1 MKLIAALLLL
11 AISSPVVAGEPGQQ
25 TVLNCDGNL
34 RDSHYRLVFEQTTLS
49 NGSIF
54 IAAGIMGDEKVYGVE
69 TYSKVASFPGRYNGT
84 PGRWQV
90 RVLMPEGNYGAP
102 KAVVSFHPAGHPDD
116 STSWSLECVQ
126 S

>member
-11 AISSPVVAGEPGQQ
+11 AISSPVAATPGQQ
-25 TVLNCDGNL
+25 TVVNCDGDL
-34 RDSHYRLVFEQTTLS
+34 RDSHYKLVFEQTVLS
-49 NGSIF
+49 NGSVF
-54 IAAGIMGDEKVYGVE
+54 TAAAIMGDEKVYGVE
-69 TYSKVASFPGRYNGT
+69 VYSKVASFAGRFNGA

-90 RVLMPEGNYGAP
+90 RVQMPQGPYGAP
-102 KAVVSFHPAGHPDD
+102 RAIVSFHPAGHPDD